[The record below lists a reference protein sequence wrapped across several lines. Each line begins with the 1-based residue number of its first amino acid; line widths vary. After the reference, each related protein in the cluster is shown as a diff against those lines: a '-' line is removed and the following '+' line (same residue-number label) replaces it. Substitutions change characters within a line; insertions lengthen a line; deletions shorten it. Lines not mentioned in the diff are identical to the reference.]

1 MPWIISSWARPTCL
15 DNGTPAETFLTR
27 RSRRNMGVLRL
38 FRLIPLP
45 VLFWSGLFAAQAAGA
60 AAESGRADL
69 VQAIRTPGAVV
80 MIRHAQ
86 TEPGIGDPENFR
98 LSDCSTQRNL
108 SQEGRQQ
115 SERLGQWFS
124 RQGLQPQQV
133 LSSQWCRCLD
143 TAKLAFSSQAVVR
156 PFPALN
162 SFFQGHG
169 DRQAQLREARSRA
182 ASRLQRGETGFE
194 VWVTHQVTISALTG
208 VYLNMGELV
217 VAIPDR
223 SGQFRV
229 LAQGRLAD

>member
-1 MPWIISSWARPTCL
+1 MVSAI
-15 DNGTPAETFLTR
+15 
-27 RSRRNMGVLRL
+27 RL
-38 FRLIPLP
+38 FLLILLP
-45 VLFWSGLFAAQAAGA
+45 VLFWSGPSAAQAAGP
-60 AAESGRADL
+60 GQGDL
-69 VQAIRTPGAVV
+69 SQAIRTPGAVV
-80 MIRHAQ
+80 MVRHAQ

-115 SERLGQWFS
+115 SVRLGQWFF
-124 RQGLQPQQV
+124 RQGLQPKQV

-143 TAKLAFSSQAVVR
+143 TAKLAFSSQAAVR

-169 DRQAQLREARSRA
+169 DREAQLREARSHA
-182 ASRLQRGETGFE
+182 TARLQRGETGFE

-208 VYLNMGELV
+208 VYLGMGEWLV
-217 VAIPDR
+217 ATPDR

>member
-1 MPWIISSWARPTCL
+1 MPWTISSWDRPTCL
-15 DNGTPAETFLTR
+15 DKGPGAETFLTGG
-27 RSRRNMGVLRL
+27 SRRMMNTIRL
-38 FRLIPLP
+38 FRLILLP
-45 VLFWSGLFAAQAAGA
+45 VLLGSGPFVAQATGP
-60 AAESGRADL
+60 GQADL
-69 VQAIRTPGAVV
+69 VQAIRAPGAVV

-115 SERLGQWFS
+115 SVRLGQWFF
-124 RQGLQPQQV
+124 RQGLQPKQV

-143 TAKLAFSSQAVVR
+143 TAKLAFSSQAAVR

-169 DRQAQLREARSRA
+169 DREAQLRQARTHA
-182 ASRLQRGETGFE
+182 TARLQGGETGFE

-208 VYLNMGELV
+208 VYLGMGELL
-217 VAIPDR
+217 VATPDR

-229 LAQGRLAD
+229 LAQGRLTD

>member
-1 MPWIISSWARPTCL
+1 MRWTSSSWARPTCL
-15 DNGTPAETFLTR
+15 DKGPVAETFLTR
-27 RSRRNMGVLRL
+27 GARTTMSVPRL
-38 FRLIPLP
+38 FRLILLT
-45 VLFWSGLFAAQAAGA
+45 VLFWSGPLAAHAAGP
-60 AAESGRADL
+60 AESGRTDL
-69 VQAIRTPGAVV
+69 VQAIQTPGAVM

-115 SERLGQWFS
+115 SVRLGRWFS
-124 RQGLQPQQV
+124 SQGLQPQQV

-143 TAKLAFSSQAVVR
+143 TAKLAFASQAPIR

-169 DRQAQLREARSRA
+169 DREAQLREARSHA
-182 ASRLQRGETGFE
+182 TARLARGETGFE

-208 VYLNMGELV
+208 VYLGMGELV

-229 LAQGRLAD
+229 LAQGRLVD

>member
-1 MPWIISSWARPTCL
+1 MLMIT
-15 DNGTPAETFLTR
+15 T
-27 RSRRNMGVLRL
+27 RL
-38 FRLIPLP
+38 FRLILLP
-45 VLFWSGLFAAQAAGA
+45 VLFWSGPFAAQAAGPA
-60 AAESGRADL
+60 QADL
-69 VQAIRTPGAVV
+69 AQAIRTPGAVV

-115 SERLGQWFS
+115 SVRLGQWFS
-124 RQGLQPQQV
+124 SQGLQPQQV

-143 TAKLAFSSQAVVR
+143 TAKLAFSSQAPVR
-156 PFPALN
+156 AFPALN

-169 DRQAQLREARSRA
+169 DREAQLRQARSH
-182 ASRLQRGETGFE
+182 ASARLQRGEPGFE

-208 VYLNMGELV
+208 VYLGMGELV
-217 VAIPDR
+217 VAAPDR

-229 LAQGRLAD
+229 LAQGRLTD

>member
-1 MPWIISSWARPTCL
+1 MTMSVP
-15 DNGTPAETFLTR
+15 
-27 RSRRNMGVLRL
+27 RL
-38 FRLIPLP
+38 FRLILLP
-45 VLFWSGLFAAQAAGA
+45 VLFWSGPFEAQAAGPA
-60 AAESGRADL
+60 PADL
-69 VQAIRTPGAVV
+69 AQAIRTPGAVV

-86 TEPGIGDPENFR
+86 TEPGIGDPEHFR

-115 SERLGQWFS
+115 SVQLGQWFS
-124 RQGLQPQQV
+124 SQGLQPQQV

-143 TAKLAFSSQAVVR
+143 TAKLAFSSQASVR
-156 PFPALN
+156 SFPALN

-169 DRQAQLREARSRA
+169 DREAQLRQARSHA
-182 ASRLQRGETGFE
+182 AARHQRGEAGFE

-208 VYLNMGELV
+208 VYLGMGELV
-217 VAIPDR
+217 VVTPDR